1 MRENSIVVIGDALI
15 DEIQG
20 DTGTHDFV
28 GGAALNVAVGLSILG
43 LDTWLVAMVGDDRD
57 GAAIRRHLGR
67 YGTRLLASP
76 APRGTSRAV
85 SVRVGGE
92 PTYEFNEAA
101 KRREVVIGD
110 EERAALDN
118 ASHVV
123 ISCFPLDDADQREL
137 VLGAVADRDRR
148 LIVDPNPRTGML
160 HDRAEFRRGIAR
172 VAAGCRL
179 LKLGDD
185 DGALL
190 YGRTADELAPE
201 LLALGAGSVLTTH
214 GPAGAALHR
223 PDAPP
228 LRAPISPAD
237 GPIVDTMGAGDAT
250 LAAIT
255 ARVIAADRAGAPV
268 DWSHAL
274 TFAMQVAALTCRS
287 RGALLKAPMAP
298 RSSPAGAS

>member
-1 MRENSIVVIGDALI
+1 MRNEAVAVIGDALI

-20 DTGTHDFV
+20 ETGSHDFV
-28 GGAALNVAVGLSILG
+28 GGAALNVAVGLAILG
-43 LDTWLVAMVGDDRD
+43 LPTCLIAMVGDDDD
-57 GAAIRRHLGR
+57 GAAIRRHLAD
-67 YGTRLLASP
+67 YGVRLLPSP
-76 APRGTSRAV
+76 APHGTSRAV

-101 KRREVVIGD
+101 QRRAVVIGD
-110 EERAALDN
+110 AERAVLDV

-137 VLGAVADRDRR
+137 LLAEVTDRSRR
-148 LIVDPNPRTGML
+148 LIVDPNPRAGMM
-160 HDRAEFRRGIAR
+160 HDPAEFRRGIER
-172 VAAGCRL
+172 VAADCRL

-190 YGRTADELAPE
+190 YGRAADELAPE
-201 LLALGAGSVLTTH
+201 LIALGAGTVLTTA

-223 PDAPP
+223 AGAAVH
-228 LRAPISPAD
+228 RAPIAAGE

-255 ARVIAADRAGAPV
+255 ARVIAADAAGEPV
-268 DWSHAL
+268 DWPRAL
-274 TFAMQVAALTCRS
+274 AFAMQVAALTCRAP
-287 RGALLKAPMAP
+287 GALLRAP
-298 RSSPAGAS
+298 ASR